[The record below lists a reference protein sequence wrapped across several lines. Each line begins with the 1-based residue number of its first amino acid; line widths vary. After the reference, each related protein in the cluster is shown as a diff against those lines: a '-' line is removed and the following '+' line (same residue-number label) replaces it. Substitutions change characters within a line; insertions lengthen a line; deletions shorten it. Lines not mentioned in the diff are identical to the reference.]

1 MIQSMNT
8 LELEV
13 KRKKIAKEPARY
25 PCRMSVE
32 ELRYEVMLSV
42 KDAKMGLGKSI
53 EEIRAKYA

>member
-1 MIQSMNT
+1 MNT
-8 LELEV
+8 LELEI

-32 ELRYEVMLSV
+32 ELRYEVMQSV

-53 EEIRAKYA
+53 EEVRVKYL